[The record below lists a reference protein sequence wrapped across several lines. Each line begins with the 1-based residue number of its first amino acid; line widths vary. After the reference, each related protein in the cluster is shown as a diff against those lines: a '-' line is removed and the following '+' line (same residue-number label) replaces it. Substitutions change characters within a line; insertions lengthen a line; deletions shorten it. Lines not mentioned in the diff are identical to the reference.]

1 MSLKWNFKASL
12 ESLISCK
19 NKKIEKIMQIQ
30 QKAKL
35 NLAKKTKSK
44 YKSKTVSI
52 LNKKPKAEN
61 PITNFR

>member
-1 MSLKWNFKASL
+1 M
-12 ESLISCK
+12 
-19 NKKIEKIMQIQ
+19 EKIIQIQ
-30 QKAKL
+30 QDAKL